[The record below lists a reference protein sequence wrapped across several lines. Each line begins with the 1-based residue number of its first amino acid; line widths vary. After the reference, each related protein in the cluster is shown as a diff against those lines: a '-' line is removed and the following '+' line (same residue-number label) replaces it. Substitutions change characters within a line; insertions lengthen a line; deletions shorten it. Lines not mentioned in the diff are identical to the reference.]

1 MKKTSQI
8 ITTVLFAGMIGLFGI
23 LHVALPDGAISETE
37 RRALASFPTFSAQ
50 SVFDGT
56 FMKNLESYLPDQ
68 FPLRETFRTVKAV
81 FEKASGRLDTGDVY
95 EFDGHL
101 AKLDYVLNE
110 NSVTKAGAKLEKIRN
125 IFPAANA
132 YLSVIPQKDYYIHT
146 TTYPRLDTNH
156 LISLLNE
163 NTPSYEK
170 IDITGTL
177 TLDSYYKTDSHWRQE
192 WIFDTAELLMRC
204 MGIPADVIDQ
214 GIYTQHEITDFYG
227 VYTGQSALPVNS
239 ESILYHTS
247 AGINS
252 STVTCVGAEC
262 DSIYTLSKL
271 DDEKS
276 VDMYDIFLGGAV
288 PLVTIENADASTDRT
303 LILVRDS
310 FGSSIAPLF
319 VDSYAK
325 IYVVDLRYIAS
336 PVLTQFISADENTDL
351 LVLLSTGILN
361 QSEMLKVQ

>member
-8 ITTVLFAGMIGLFGI
+8 ITTVLFTGMICLFGI
-23 LHVALPDGAISETE
+23 LHVAMPDGTISETE
-37 RRALASFPTFSAQ
+37 RRALASFPKLSVQ

-68 FPLRETFRTVKAV
+68 FPLRETFRSVKAA

-125 IFPAANA
+125 IFPLANA

-146 TTYPRLDTNH
+146 TVYPTLDTDRI
-156 LISLLNE
+156 ISLLGE
-163 NTPSYEK
+163 NTPSYEY
-170 IDITGTL
+170 IDITDTL
-177 TLDSYYKTDSHWRQE
+177 ILDSYYKTDSHWRQE
-192 WIFDTAELLMRC
+192 WIFDTAECLMNC
-204 MGIPADVIDQ
+204 MGIPTDVIDQ
-214 GIYTQHEITDFYG
+214 SIYTQHEITDFRG
-227 VYTGQSALPVNS
+227 VYTGQSALPVDS
-239 ESILYHTS
+239 ESIFYHTS
-247 AGINS
+247 PGIDS
-252 STVTCVGAEC
+252 AIVSCVGAEC
-262 DSIYTLSKL
+262 DSIYTLAKL
-271 DDEKS
+271 EDEKS

-288 PLVTIENADASTDRT
+288 PLVTIENPDASTERE

-319 VDSYAK
+319 ADSYSK

-336 PVLTQFISADENTDL
+336 PVLTQFISAGENTDL

>member
-8 ITTVLFAGMIGLFGI
+8 ITTVLFAGMIGLFGV

-68 FPLRETFRTVKAV
+68 FPMRETFRTVKAL

-95 EFDGHL
+95 EFDGQL
-101 AKLDYVLNE
+101 SKLDYVLNE
-110 NSVTKAGAKLEKIRN
+110 NSVIKAGTKLEKIRD
-125 IFPAANA
+125 IFPDANA
-132 YLSVIPQKDYYIHT
+132 YLAVIPQKDYYIHT
-146 TTYPRLDTNH
+146 TIYPTLDTDR
-156 LISLLNE
+156 LIALLDE

-170 IDITGTL
+170 IDITHEL
-177 TLDSYYKTDSHWRQE
+177 MLHSYYKTDSHWRLE
-192 WIFDTAELLMRC
+192 WIFDTAETLLEN
-204 MGIPADVIDQ
+204 MGMSFD
-214 GIYTQHEITDFYG
+214 GSIYTQHEITDFYG
-227 VYTGQSALPVNS
+227 VYAGQSALPVES
-239 ESILYHTS
+239 ESIFYHTS
-247 AGINS
+247 AGIDS
-252 STVTCVGAEC
+252 ASVSCVGAEC
-262 DSIYTLSKL
+262 DSIYTLGKL
-271 DDEKS
+271 TDEKS

-288 PLVTIENADASTDRT
+288 PLVTIENPNASSERT